1 MQKRLFHQ
9 RHPFIFGLSIMTG
22 LLLLFFGGMTFFI
35 SRLIQ
40 PTNFTGNIKNGIG
53 VVTLKGVLLQAKEP
67 IAQLTEFRNN
77 RNIKAVLVRIDSP
90 GGAVGASQE
99 IYEEIKRTA
108 KVKPV
113 VASMES
119 VAASG
124 GYYAALG
131 ASKIV
136 ANPGTM
142 TGSIGVIIQFSNLK
156 KIFDKI
162 GYQQEIIK
170 SGRNKDIGSPSRE
183 MTPEERQLLQAMT
196 DNVHQQFIRAVA
208 QSRHLEIAQ
217 VKKIADG
224 RVFTGEQAQALGLL
238 DELGNLTDAAELAA
252 KLAGIPTKRPN
263 LVYPKEKSF
272 DLMRYLTAIKSE
284 TVINMLWQK
293 VPTLMFQLDI
303 TQ

>member
-1 MQKRLFHQ
+1 M
-9 RHPFIFGLSIMTG
+9 
-22 LLLLFFGGMTFFI
+22 LFFGGMTFFI
-35 SRLIQ
+35 ARLIQ
-40 PTNFTGNIKNGIG
+40 PAEFTSNARNGIG
-53 VVTLKGVLLQAKEP
+53 VVTLRGIILQAKEP

-77 RNIKAVLVRIDSP
+77 SNIKAVLVRIDSP

-119 VAASG
+119 IGASG

-142 TGSIGVIIQFSNLK
+142 TGSIGVIIKFANLQ

-162 GYQQEIIK
+162 GYQSEVIK
-170 SGRNKDIGSPSRE
+170 SGRNKDIGSTSRK
-183 MTPEERQLLQAMT
+183 MTDEERQLLQDMT
-196 DNVHQQFIRAVA
+196 DNVHQQFMRAVA
-208 QSRHLEIAQ
+208 ENRHMTMTK
-217 VKKIADG
+217 VKEIADG
-224 RVFTGEQAQALGLL
+224 RVFTGEQAQKLGLL
-238 DELGNLTDAAELAA
+238 DQLGNLTDAAELAA
-252 KLAGIPTKRPN
+252 KLAGIPSQNPT
-263 LVYPKEKSF
+263 LVYPKDKNF
-272 DLMRYLTAIKSE
+272 NLMHYLTDIKAETAIS
-284 TVINMLWQK
+284 MFWQK
-293 VPTLMFQLDI
+293 IPAIMYQLDI